1 MDKEIRLLL
10 YQMNTQIMH
19 CIWLRLIFCFWYDY
33 IGIKNKTFSSKL
45 FPFTTNFTTNRQYQL
60 AQFCSDLP
68 QSVISKH
75 FTIIPETLAKQGIS
89 GQNKE
94 KRNYDKNTICLPRQ
108 HANLD

>member
-60 AQFCSDLP
+60 TQFCSNLP
-68 QSVISKH
+68 QFVISEH
-75 FTIIPETLAKQGIS
+75 ITITPETLAKQGVS
-89 GQNKE
+89 GQIKE
-94 KRNYDKNTICLPRQ
+94 KQNND
-108 HANLD
+108 